1 MGKMHADLGAFV
13 NHVFFFIV
21 LISFVFAAWTGNMDA
36 MGGAALSSAKV
47 SVDIALG
54 LIGYM
59 ALFLGLMKVG
69 EEGGL
74 LKLLARAIRPVM
86 SRLFPEIPVDH
97 PAMPA
102 MVLNIAA
109 NMLGLGNAATPL
121 GIKAMHELNK
131 VNARPGVASNA
142 MVLFLAINTSGVA
155 LLPSG
160 VVAFREQAGSLDPWG
175 IVAPTLFATLCSTV
189 VGITMAKSLQRLR
202 IFAPPPLEEGEQVEV
217 KELVERDLGD
227 AVNEATQGLEEE
239 GSSFGVYALGA
250 FLLVS
255 ACLLVVPALAGA
267 FTEGEQAIRYRAF
280 ADTVGDWVIPVLIMS
295 LLSFGYAKGVPVYEV
310 FVAGAKEGFEI
321 AVKIIP
327 FLVAILVAVG
337 MFKASGAMAAVL
349 ANIGDFTMA
358 LGIPPEAVPMALVR
372 PLSGSGASGVMA
384 EVLQSSGPDSY
395 AGYVVSVLNGSTET
409 TFYVLAVYF
418 GSVGVT
424 KVRHA
429 VFTGLAADITGV
441 LATGF
446 ICSLLYGHLIG

>member
-1 MGKMHADLGAFV
+1 V
-13 NHVFFFIV
+13 NHVFFFII
-21 LISFVFAAWTGNMDA
+21 LISFLSAAGTGNMEA
-36 MGGAALSSAKV
+36 MGGAALSSAKA

-86 SRLFPEIPVDH
+86 ARLFPEIPSDH
-97 PAMPA
+97 PALPA
-102 MVLNIAA
+102 MVLNISA

-131 VNARPGVASNA
+131 LNRTPGVATNA

-160 VVAFREQAGSLDPWG
+160 VVSFREQAGSLDPWG
-175 IVAPTLFATLCSTV
+175 IVAPTLFATLCSTI
-189 VGITMAKSLQRLR
+189 VGITVAKTLQRLSF
-202 IFAPPPLEEGEQVEV
+202 FAPPAPEAVEV
-217 KELVERDLGD
+217 GEVAALSERDLGQ
-227 AVNEATQGLEEE
+227 AVNDAASGLEEAE
-239 GSSFGVYALGA
+239 SSWGVYALGG

-255 ACLLVVPALAGA
+255 AGLLVVPPIGA
-267 FTEGEQAIRYRAF
+267 AFMSDAARASEWRAF
-280 ADTVGDWVIPVLIMS
+280 ADTVGDWVIPVLILS
-295 LLSFGYAKGVPVYEV
+295 LLSFGYFTGVKVYET
-310 FVAGAKEGFEI
+310 FVLGAKEGFEI

-337 MFKASGAMAAVL
+337 MFKASGAMKAVL
-349 ANIGDFTMA
+349 DYAGGLTMA
-358 LGIPPEAVPMALVR
+358 IGIPPEAVPMALVR

-384 EVLQSSGPDSY
+384 EVLNSSGPDTY
-395 AGYVVSVLNGSTET
+395 PGYVVSVLNGSTET

-424 KVRHA
+424 RYRHA
-429 VFTGLAADITGV
+429 VLTGLAADITGV
-441 LATGF
+441 VATGF
-446 ICSLLYGHLIG
+446 ICMVLYGHLIGG

>member
-1 MGKMHADLGAFV
+1 M

-21 LISFVFAAWTGNMDA
+21 LISFLFAAATGSMEA
-36 MGGAALSSAKV
+36 MGSAALSSAKA
-47 SVDIALG
+47 SVDISLG
-54 LIGYM
+54 LVGYM

-86 SRLFPEIPVDH
+86 SRLFPEIPSDH
-97 PAMPA
+97 PALPA
-102 MVLNIAA
+102 MVLNISA

-131 VNARPGVASNA
+131 LNQTPGVATNA

-160 VVAFREQAGSLDPWG
+160 VVSFREQAGSADPWG
-175 IVAPTLFATLCSTV
+175 IVAPTLFATLCSTL
-189 VGITMAKSLQRLR
+189 VGITAAKTLQRLPM
-202 IFAPPPLEEGEQVEV
+202 FAPPDPSEVEV
-217 KELVERDLGD
+217 GEVAELKERDLGK
-227 AVNEATQGLEEE
+227 AVDEAAAGLDSGEATW
-239 GSSFGVYALGA
+239 GVYVLGS
-250 FLLVS
+250 FLLVAS
-255 ACLLVVPALAGA
+255 ALLVVPPIGA
-267 FTEGEQAIRYRAF
+267 AFMSDAARAAEWRAF
-280 ADTVGDWVIPVLIMS
+280 ADTVGDWVIPVLILS
-295 LLSFGYAKGVPVYEV
+295 LLSFGYFTGVKVYET

-337 MFKASGAMAAVL
+337 MFKASGAMDAVL
-349 ANIGDFTMA
+349 RNVGPITMA

-424 KVRHA
+424 RIRHA
-429 VFTGLAADITGV
+429 VFAGLAADITGV
-441 LATGF
+441 IATGF
-446 ICSLLYGHLIG
+446 ICMVLYGHLIAG